1 MLDITN
7 IQHAPHTMCLPG
19 QAAHKRVI
27 VPSPFRLT
35 TIRALPVENNHDTVQ
50 LIDLLNDPNI
60 TECWSFNYMHDI
72 KFLMR
77 HFPRETRTMVRVNI
91 VHGFWHEENAERL
104 ALEKQAK
111 NYVNVKLHKAFM
123 PELYGSHN
131 SKMLILKRYDGT
143 AQIIIHTANMIPRDW
158 NNTTNAVWIS
168 PRLPK
173 YIYTKDG
180 IPGVGDGGK
189 FGSGTRFKV
198 DLLNYL
204 RAYNARWN
212 VCKALI
218 EDLAENDFSAIR
230 GALVASVPGRHSVDP
245 KSTVLTRWGW
255 PALCKVLESVPA
267 VTTESTEIV
276 IQSPSIPAI
285 GSNDEWLNFL
295 FDKFSCTA
303 SSPIL
308 LFPFTRHTKVE
319 GQPDPK
325 FKIIFPTA
333 DEIRQSLNGY
343 QAGESIYTRTQSI
356 RAQEQLE
363 YLLPLLHHWANDTEK
378 GVLPK
383 PINEKRF
390 SAQAPLIADKDAGRK
405 RAAPHL
411 RTYMRFSGEAG
422 GTLGERPRLDWA
434 LLTSASLSRQSWG
447 SYVNRQDRVHI
458 TSWEIGVMVWPELF
472 APTATPTSEADASPP
487 AAEMVATF
495 KTDMPSEAEA
505 EAEEEKR
512 NGNGNRKKL
521 PKAPLVGLRMP
532 YSLPLQKY
540 ARSETPWALEVPQ
553 TEPDVLGKTWEGI
566 EKAPNGR
573 LYIPNKDGNVY
584 H

>member
-1 MLDITN
+1 MVRGFAHRSEPVPMRTFRRLERPAWYRPCLQTRSTHHAGHN
-7 IQHAPHTMCLPG
+7 QHPACSSYHVLARPSRPCLPLSKPTG
-19 QAAHKRVI
+19 SLGKRTVSQKRVV

-35 TIRALPVENNHDTVQ
+35 TVRALPMENNHDTVQ
-50 LIDLLNDPNI
+50 LLDLLNDPNI

-72 KFLMR
+72 RFLMR
-77 HFPRETRTMVRVNI
+77 HFPKETRTMVRVNI
-91 VHGFWHEENAERL
+91 VHGFWHEENAERQ
-104 ALEKQAK
+104 ALEKQAA

-123 PELYGSHN
+123 PELFGSHN
-131 SKMLILKRYDGT
+131 SKMLILRRYDGT

-158 NNTTNAVWIS
+158 HNTTNAVWIS

-173 YIYTKDG
+173 YIYSKDG

-230 GALVASVPGRHSVDP
+230 GALVASVPGRHSVEP
-245 KSTVLTRWGW
+245 KSTVFTRWGW

-303 SSPIL
+303 SSPML

-333 DEIRQSLNGY
+333 DEIRQSLDGY
-343 QAGESIYTRTQSI
+343 RSGESIYTRTQSI

-378 GVLPK
+378 GVCK
-383 PINEKRF
+383 F
-390 SAQAPLIADKDAGRK
+390 SMASFLTLCQAISIYPLK
-405 RAAPHL
+405 
-411 RTYMRFSGEAG
+411 Y
-422 GTLGERPRLDWA
+422 
-434 LLTSASLSRQSWG
+434 
-447 SYVNRQDRVHI
+447 
-458 TSWEIGVMVWPELF
+458 
-472 APTATPTSEADASPP
+472 PTPNSSFPP
-487 AAEMVATF
+487 
-495 KTDMPSEAEA
+495 
-505 EAEEEKR
+505 
-512 NGNGNRKKL
+512 
-521 PKAPLVGLRMP
+521 P
-532 YSLPLQKY
+532 YL
-540 ARSETPWALEVPQ
+540 
-553 TEPDVLGKTWEGI
+553 
-566 EKAPNGR
+566 
-573 LYIPNKDGNVY
+573 
-584 H
+584 